1 MNIDVA
7 NTAFLKQILATDFA
21 KEVLNPR
28 GGIQDIGGRSF
39 WTDSLRKRFE
49 SDCKG
54 VQFFG
59 THLKSGAQKTWRC
72 SGLSKGRVQSFSNEF
87 CRVHIQSKSS

>member
-28 GGIQDIGGRSF
+28 GGMQDVQGRSF

-54 VQFFG
+54 VQFWG
-59 THLKSGAQKTWRC
+59 THLKGGSQKTWRC
-72 SGLSKGRVQSFSNEF
+72 SGLSKLGFDLFLQ
-87 CRVHIQSKSS
+87 